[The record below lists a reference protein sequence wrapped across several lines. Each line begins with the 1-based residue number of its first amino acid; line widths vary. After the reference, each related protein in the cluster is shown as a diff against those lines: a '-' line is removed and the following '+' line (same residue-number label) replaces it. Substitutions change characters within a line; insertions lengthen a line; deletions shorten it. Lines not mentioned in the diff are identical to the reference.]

1 MDRVWVT
8 IRGDLIADRQKVQ
21 ADETEDDNLVAIT
34 CELAVQLKPFSTCI
48 GGRKS
53 PDRDSTDL

>member
-1 MDRVWVT
+1 MT